1 MHDAT
6 SPLRRQIR
14 KASLGAGGLAA
25 TGALLSVGAR
35 AADKVTLNLQLGWLV
50 GGNQVGEV
58 VAKRMGYYEQEGLN
72 VVIQPGGPNVD
83 GVAVVASGRHEYGQ
97 VSSSPSV
104 MLAVSQGLPIRCFA
118 VGAQRHPYSYF
129 SLQNKPVRSP
139 ADLVGKKVGIQPTAA
154 VLLRALLAKNKIAE
168 KDVNIIPIGADMT
181 PLMTGQV
188 DVVTGWLTNTS
199 ALKVLG
205 KDRIDMTLWD
215 AGVKLYALPYY
226 ANTRTLQTQSHALEG
241 FLRATSRGWQYAL
254 ANRDQAVDHLV
265 KEYPNLVRED
275 ERVALDTMLQYSFGD
290 LTKVQGWGSMEPS
303 VWQEQITL
311 YSQLGQFTAGA
322 PKLNDVI
329 TMDILKA
336 TQSARL
342 KA

>member
-1 MHDAT
+1 MQ
-6 SPLRRQIR
+6 RRQLL
-14 KASLGAGGLAA
+14 KASLMTGGLAA
-25 TGALLSVGAR
+25 TGNLLTVGAAS
-35 AADKVTLNLQLGWLV
+35 AADKTNVNLQLGWLAS
-50 GGNQVGEV
+50 GNQIGEV
-58 VAKRMGYYEQEGLN
+58 VAKRLGYYDQEGLN
-72 VVIQPGGPNVD
+72 VSIQPGGPNVD
-83 GVAVVASGRHEYGQ
+83 GVAVVASGRYETGQ

-129 SLQNKPVRSP
+129 SLAKKPVRKP

-188 DVVTGWLTNTS
+188 DVVTGWLTNTT
-199 ALKVLG
+199 ALNVLG
-205 KDRIDMTLWD
+205 KDRVEMTLWD

-226 ANTRTLQTQSHALEG
+226 ANTKTLQTQPKVLEA
-241 FLRATSRGWQYAL
+241 FLRASARGWHYAQ
-254 ANRDQAVDHLV
+254 ANRDQAVDLLL
-265 KEYPNLVRED
+265 KEYPNLKLED
-275 ERVALDTMLQYSFGD
+275 ERVALDTMLGYSFGD
-290 LTKVQGWGSMEPS
+290 LTKAQGWGAMDPA
-303 VWQEQITL
+303 VWQEQISL
-311 YSQLGQFTAGA
+311 YQELGQFTAGA

-336 TQSARL
+336 TQAARL

>member
-1 MHDAT
+1 
-6 SPLRRQIR
+6 
-14 KASLGAGGLAA
+14 
-25 TGALLSVGAR
+25 
-35 AADKVTLNLQLGWLV
+35 
-50 GGNQVGEV
+50 
-58 VAKRMGYYEQEGLN
+58 
-72 VVIQPGGPNVD
+72 
-83 GVAVVASGRHEYGQ
+83 
-97 VSSSPSV
+97 
-104 MLAVSQGLPIRCFA
+104 
-118 VGAQRHPYSYF
+118 
-129 SLQNKPVRSP
+129 VRSP

-226 ANTRTLQTQSHALEG
+226 ANTKTLQTQSHALEA
-241 FLRATSRGWQYAL
+241 LPARHLARLAVRA
-254 ANRDQAVDHLV
+254 ANRDQAIDHLV

-290 LTKVQGWGSMEPS
+290 LTKVQGWGSMEPA

-322 PKLNDVI
+322 PKLNRRDHHGHPEGDAVRPPEG
-329 TMDILKA
+329 L
-336 TQSARL
+336 RR
-342 KA
+342 

>member
-1 MHDAT
+1 MSH
-6 SPLRRQIR
+6 PVNPQRRQIL
-14 KASLGAGGLAA
+14 KASLLSGGLAA
-25 TGALLSVGAR
+25 TGSFLSVGAS
-35 AADKVTLNLQLGWLV
+35 AADKVNLNLQLGWLV

-58 VAKRMGYYEQEGLN
+58 VAKRMGYYDQEGLN
-72 VVIQPGGPNVD
+72 VTIQPGGPNVD
-83 GVAVVASGRHEYGQ
+83 GVAVVASGRYETGQ

-129 SLQNKPVRSP
+129 SLEKKPVRKP

-188 DVVTGWLTNTS
+188 DVVTGWLTNTT

-205 KDRIDMTLWD
+205 KDRVEMTLWD

-226 ANTRTLQTQSHALEG
+226 ANTKTLQTNPQALEA

-254 ANRDQAVDHLV
+254 ANRDQAVDLLV
-265 KEYPNLVRED
+265 KEYPNLTRED

-290 LTKVQGWGSMEPS
+290 LTKAQGWGAMDPA
-303 VWQEQITL
+303 VWQDQINL

-336 TQSARL
+336 TAASRV

>member
-1 MHDAT
+1 MQNLEN
-6 SPLRRQIR
+6 PLRRQILMSSL
-14 KASLGAGGLAA
+14 AGVAAAAGGFVSLGASAA
-25 TGALLSVGAR
+25 GKTV
-35 AADKVTLNLQLGWLV
+35 LNLQLGWLV

-58 VAKRMGYYEQEGLN
+58 VAKRMGYYEAEGLE
-72 VVIQPGGPNVD
+72 VAIQPGGPNVD
-83 GVAVVASGRHEYGQ
+83 GVAVVASGRYEAGQ

-129 SLQNKPVRSP
+129 SLAKNPVRKP

-154 VLLRALLAKNKIAE
+154 VLLRALLAQNKINE
-168 KDVNIIPIGADMT
+168 KDVHVVPIGADMT

-188 DVVTGWLTNTS
+188 DVVTGWLTNTT

-205 KDRIDMTLWD
+205 KDRIDMPLWD

-226 ANTRTLQTQSHALEG
+226 ANTKVLQSQPQVLEA
-241 FLRATSRGWQYAL
+241 FVRATARGWHYAQ
-254 ANRDQAVDHLV
+254 ANRDQAVDLLV
-265 KEYPNLVRED
+265 KEYPNLNRAD
-275 ERVALDTMLQYSFGD
+275 ERIALDTMLQYSFGD
-290 LTKVQGWGSMEPS
+290 LTRTQGWGAMDPA
-303 VWQEQITL
+303 VWQDQINL
-311 YSQLGQFTAGA
+311 YAQLGQFSAGA
-322 PKLNDVI
+322 PKLADVV

-336 TQSARL
+336 TQGART